1 MKIIAGK
8 SSLFTTAQ
16 RRQSPLHRES
26 LGVNQ
31 ILQIARPYLLQSKSP
46 NNYIFCDASSISYIS
61 RVKPFS
67 NFLQQLA
74 DEISQYPGLQV
85 VHAFGRSLSYVDIF
99 SRSLDYVKLERS
111 DTNLSQEQAEIPPSL
126 KHLQTGTIIGNDT
139 LLELLNT
146 TPPAE
151 LFDVSESS
159 YNCVQRIPFEKYNSD
174 TQLFTSERD
183 FILGSLESHTPETVF
198 KLAT

>member
-1 MKIIAGK
+1 MKIIAAK
-8 SSLFTTAQ
+8 STLFTTAQ
-16 RRQSPLHRES
+16 RRQSPLRRES

-31 ILQIARPYLLQSKSP
+31 LFQVARPYLLQSRSP

-111 DTNLSQEQAEIPPSL
+111 DTNLSQEQAKILPSL
-126 KHLQTGTIIGNDT
+126 KNLKPGTI
-139 LLELLNT
+139 
-146 TPPAE
+146 
-151 LFDVSESS
+151 
-159 YNCVQRIPFEKYNSD
+159 
-174 TQLFTSERD
+174 
-183 FILGSLESHTPETVF
+183 ETNI
-198 KLAT
+198 

>member
-1 MKIIAGK
+1 M
-8 SSLFTTAQ
+8 TAQ
-16 RRQSPLHRES
+16 SRQSPLHRES

-31 ILQIARPYLLQSKSP
+31 LLQIARPYLLQSKSP

-61 RVKPFS
+61 RVKPVS

-111 DTNLSQEQAEIPPSL
+111 DTNLSEEQAQILPSL
-126 KHLQTGTIIGNDT
+126 KSLKPGTIISNDT
-139 LLELLNT
+139 LLELLNA
-146 TPPAE
+146 TPPKE
-151 LFDVSESS
+151 FFDVSEIT
-159 YNCVQRIPFEKYNSD
+159 YNY
-174 TQLFTSERD
+174 L
-183 FILGSLESHTPETVF
+183 
-198 KLAT
+198 